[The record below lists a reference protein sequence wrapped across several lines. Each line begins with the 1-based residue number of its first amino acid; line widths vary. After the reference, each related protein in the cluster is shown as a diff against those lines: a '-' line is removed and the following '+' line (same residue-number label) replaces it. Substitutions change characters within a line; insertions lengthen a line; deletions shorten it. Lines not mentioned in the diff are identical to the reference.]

1 MTLKDLRRRE
11 IMSPFLLCKAAAV
24 ALSLAVA
31 AVPAKAG
38 ETLVAVAANFA
49 ATADE
54 VGKAFTEATGHT
66 VKYSFGATGQLYTQ
80 ITQGAPFEV
89 FLAADA
95 VRPELAEMEG
105 YGVPG
110 SRFTY
115 SVGKLVLWSADPAA
129 VDAKG
134 EVLKSDAFDRLA
146 IANPETAPYGA
157 AAVEVLKV
165 LGVYDAV
172 QPKIVQGSSIAQAHQ
187 FVATGNAEIGFVAL
201 AQIAMNDSGSHWL
214 VPDDLYTPIVQDA
227 VLLRKGE
234 ANEAASAYLDFLR
247 GPEAVAIIQR
257 YGYGVAGS

>member
-1 MTLKDLRRRE
+1 
-11 IMSPFLLCKAAAV
+11 MSKNLFRHAAAV
-24 ALSLAVA
+24 ALLCVAVT

-38 ETLVAVAANFA
+38 ETLVAVAANFT
-49 ATADE
+49 ATANE
-54 VGKAFTEATGHT
+54 IAEAFAEATGHT

-80 ITQGAPFEV
+80 ITQGAPFEA

-95 VRPELAEMEG
+95 VRPELAEIEG
-105 YGVPG
+105 YAVPG

-134 EVLKSDAFDRLA
+134 DALRSDIFNRLA

-157 AAVEVLKV
+157 VAVEVLKA
-165 LGVYDAV
+165 LGVYEAV

-187 FVATGNAEIGFVAL
+187 FVATGNAQLGFVAL
-201 AQIAMNDSGSHWL
+201 AQIVADEEGSRWV
-214 VPDDLYTPIVQDA
+214 VPNDLYAPIVQDA
-227 VLLRKGE
+227 VLLKKGA
-234 ANEAASAYLDFLR
+234 ANEAASAYLNFLR
-247 GPEAVAIIQR
+247 GPKAVAIIQR

>member
-1 MTLKDLRRRE
+1 
-11 IMSPFLLCKAAAV
+11 MSKLLCRKAAAL
-24 ALSLAVA
+24 ALCLAVA
-31 AVPAKAG
+31 AMPAKAG
-38 ETLVAVAANFA
+38 DTLVAVAANFA

-54 VGKAFTEATGHT
+54 IAEAFTEATGHT

-95 VRPELAEMEG
+95 VRPELAETEG
-105 YGVPG
+105 YAVSG

-115 SVGKLVLWSADPAA
+115 SAGKLVLWSADPAA
-129 VDAKG
+129 VDTKG
-134 EVLKSDAFDRLA
+134 EVLKSGNFKRLA

-157 AAVEVLKV
+157 AAVEVLEA
-165 LGVYDAV
+165 LGVYEAV

-187 FVATGNAEIGFVAL
+187 FVATGNAELGFVAL
-201 AQIAMNDSGSHWL
+201 AQIIMDDKGSHWV
-214 VPDDLYTPIVQDA
+214 VPDDLYNPIVQDA
-227 VLLRKGE
+227 VLLKAGE
-234 ANEAASAYLDFLR
+234 ANEAARAYLNFLR